1 MFDMASPSSLPPA
14 RLALSDA
21 QLQQALVTHP
31 GWTLATSG
39 PHTVLEKTYRFANYP
54 ATISFVNALA
64 WIAERMNHHPDLHV
78 YYGRCV
84 VQLFT
89 HDAQA
94 ITALDLDF
102 ASRADALWA

>member
-1 MFDMASPSSLPPA
+1 MASPSSLPTA

-21 QLQQALVTHP
+21 QLQQALATHP

-39 PHTVLEKTYRFANYP
+39 PHTVLEKTYCFANYP
-54 ATISFVNALA
+54 AMIAFVNALA

-78 YYGRCV
+78 HYDRCV
-84 VQLFT
+84 VQLCT
-89 HDAQA
+89 HDAQT